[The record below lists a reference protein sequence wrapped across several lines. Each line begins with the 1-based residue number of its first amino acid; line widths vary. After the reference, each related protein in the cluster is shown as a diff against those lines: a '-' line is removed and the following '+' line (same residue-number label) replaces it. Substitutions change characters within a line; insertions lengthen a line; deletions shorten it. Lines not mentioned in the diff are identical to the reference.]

1 MEAVGEIRRQGRRCR
16 SYVPA
21 EPGIREQEQ
30 GGYKAHMD
38 GGGTIVPPWELSK
51 TNHPLIKER
60 VKAAALGIFNQIV
73 TGRYSYG
80 TRLASER
87 ELSLEFKLSRAGVRK
102 VIEFLET
109 YQIVKRQPNSGTFI
123 VYTPQKGSQA
133 RVPTADG
140 GAQILDIS
148 AVAETASPFEMNI
161 LCSIIEPEMVRLA
174 ALYMSVRDLADLRN
188 ILDEIEKIVVDAR
201 QFAHLEKKFLMKIAE
216 GTHNKLLGTVYRI
229 ITEVR
234 RQPHWCATR
243 IQLLSPERIA
253 ESQARLKSLYT
264 ALENHDAESAAAF
277 MKLVIAGA
285 QDDLLNNR
293 L

>member
-1 MEAVGEIRRQGRRCR
+1 MSKSSEVANRMDRGDVG
-16 SYVPA
+16 
-21 EPGIREQEQ
+21 
-30 GGYKAHMD
+30 M
-38 GGGTIVPPWELSK
+38 IVPPWEMS
-51 TNHPLIKER
+51 TANHPLIKER
-60 VKAAALGIFNQIV
+60 VKAAALGIFNQIA
-73 TGRYSYG
+73 TGQYSYG

-87 ELSLEFKLSRAGVRK
+87 ELALEFRLSRAGVRK
-102 VIEFLET
+102 VIGFLET
-109 YQIVKRQPNSGTFI
+109 YEVVKRHPNSGTFV
-123 VYTPQKGSQA
+123 VYAPQQSAQGRA
-133 RVPTADG
+133 PTAVDG

-174 ALYMSVRDLADLRN
+174 ALYMSVRDLADLRS
-188 ILDEIEKIVVDAR
+188 ILDEIEKIVVDAK

-216 GTHNKLLGTVYRI
+216 GTHNRLLGTVYRI

-234 RQPHWCATR
+234 QQPHWCATR
-243 IQLLSPERIA
+243 IQSLPPERIA
-253 ESQARLKSLYT
+253 ESQNRLKSLYT

-285 QDDLLNNR
+285 QDDLLNSR